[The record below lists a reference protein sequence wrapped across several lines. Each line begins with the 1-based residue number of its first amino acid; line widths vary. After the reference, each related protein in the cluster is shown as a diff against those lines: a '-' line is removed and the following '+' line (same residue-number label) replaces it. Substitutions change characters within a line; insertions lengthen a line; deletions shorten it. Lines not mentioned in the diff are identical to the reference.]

1 MGAAVFTGMHK
12 KIAAVYDTCCNQIV
26 RRSVT
31 LSLDTNRISGAKS
44 AFDRAV
50 HFLHENGKFSSKDLA
65 NEQVKPLIDATYA
78 ALKDAIGGIETEI
91 PAAMLRKLQNDVF
104 LFSGMKTYA
113 QLKEASLLLRDA
125 KGNIKSA
132 TSFIHDVQKIN
143 STYNEHY
150 LRAEHQ
156 YAVSASESAA
166 QWAEWAKDGDRYN
179 LQFRTAADDKVRH
192 SHAVLHN
199 ITLPFSDPFWRLYMT
214 PLDWG
219 CRCRV
224 IQVLKS
230 KYEVS
235 DSKASMKLG
244 ESATP
249 EIFRYNPG
257 TDNVIFPPKH
267 PYYKLSKEA
276 AKVLKDQLP
285 HAETKEEPG
294 DPANSDDGIIDLGKH
309 FKGDKI
315 TSKAVKSIL
324 QEYASL
330 HAENFANGLG
340 EVNIRKS
347 RSYLMQ
353 HSATVNTITGQRTSK
368 STISIS
374 TADFRNGFNPARD
387 LMEGLVSIKNKR
399 PLTFNQEYAFESLW
413 HEILHAKTQTKYY
426 RLTALQR
433 EHMETVNQ
441 FVARHTYPDFIKS
454 FGGQA
459 EHQAEILDKGYGY
472 GSWISNFRK
481 KLADKGIGE
490 AKAVEFL
497 TPHLMKDYSNLGSKM
512 RELLSSNGEVK
523 TE

>member
-1 MGAAVFTGMHK
+1 MGAAVFTGMHQ
-12 KIAAVYDTCCNQIV
+12 KIAAVYGTCCDHTTQ
-26 RRSVT
+26 RSVK
-31 LSLDTNRISGAKS
+31 LSVDTKKINKVKS
-44 AFDRAV
+44 AFDAALQY
-50 HFLHENGKFSSKDLA
+50 LHEKGSFNSADLNSRA
-65 NEQVKPLIDATYA
+65 IKNLTDATYA
-78 ALKDAIGGIETEI
+78 ALKSAIGGIETEI
-91 PAAMLRKLQNDVF
+91 PATMLHKLQNDVF

-125 KGNIKSA
+125 TGNIKSA

-143 STYNEHY
+143 SAYNEHY

-156 YAVSASESAA
+156 YAVSASETAA
-166 QWAEWAKDGDRYN
+166 QWAEWEKTGDRYN

-199 ITLPFSDPFWRLYMT
+199 ITLPMSHPFWRKYIT

-235 DSKASMKLG
+235 DGDAAMKAAA
-244 ESATP
+244 SATP

-257 TDNVIFPPKH
+257 KDSVIFPPKH
-267 PYYKLSKEA
+267 PYYLLSKEA

-285 HAETKEEPG
+285 HKEDKKETT
-294 DPANSDDGIIDLGKH
+294 DPVSSNEGAIDLSKYI
-309 FKGDKI
+309 KGDKI
-315 TSKAVKSIL
+315 TNKAVKNIL
-324 QEYASL
+324 QEYASQYT
-330 HAENFANGLG
+330 ENFSTGL
-340 EVNIRKS
+340 EDVSMRKS

-353 HSATVNTITGQRTSK
+353 HSAKVNTITGQRTSK
-368 STISIS
+368 STINIS
-374 TADFRNGFNPARD
+374 TADFRDGFNPARD
-387 LMEGLVSIKNKR
+387 LMEGLVSIKNKK

-426 RLTALQR
+426 RLSALQR

-441 FVARHTYPDFIKS
+441 FVARHTYPDFIKA

-472 GSWISNFRK
+472 GTWISNFRK
-481 KLADKGIGE
+481 KLAEKGIDE
-490 AKAVEFL
+490 ARAVEFL

-512 RELLSSNGEVK
+512 RELLSSNEVK
-523 TE
+523 PE